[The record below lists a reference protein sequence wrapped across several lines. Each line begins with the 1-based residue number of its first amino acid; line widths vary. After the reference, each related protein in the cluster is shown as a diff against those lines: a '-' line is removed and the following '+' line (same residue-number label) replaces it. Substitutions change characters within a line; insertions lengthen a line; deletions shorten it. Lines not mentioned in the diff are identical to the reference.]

1 MDSFTLFFKPPR
13 GSILRLWRAP
23 SPRGCSAGRSSVNPI
38 HAFKA
43 QGSRGGFAATLDDA
57 ILVSTAFPSRGRC
70 PAGADRAPAVCKT
83 KALMSPSLLVP
94 SQLDTFVTVR
104 MRCPSCSS
112 LVYVIRTVRLY
123 PPSASDAVE
132 VTVPSVRDADVSVT
146 VTLTRRPFTE
156 SVNL

>member
-1 MDSFTLFFKPPR
+1 MRYDVICAGNENGKPVFLCIGSTVFHAR
-13 GSILRLWRAP
+13 GENTIA
-23 SPRGCSAGRSSVNPI
+23 
-38 HAFKA
+38 
-43 QGSRGGFAATLDDA
+43 
-57 ILVSTAFPSRGRC
+57 AFPSRGRC
-70 PAGADRAPAVCKT
+70 PEGADRALAVCKT
-83 KALMSPSLLVP
+83 GTLMSPSLLVPSLLVPSLLVPSPQSPVP

-104 MRCPSCSS
+104 MRCLSCSS
-112 LVYVIRTVRLY
+112 LVYVICTVRLY